1 MLTVRQL
8 ACWVGQ
14 PPLPDRLPATADS
27 DGTELPVAG
36 SDGARGDRDSDSAR
50 ERQCRRGPHQPE
62 VATVRMRTSL
72 AVSGSPP
79 PSESPGPAPL

>member
-1 MLTVRQL
+1 VLTVGQL

-27 DGTELPVAG
+27 DGTELAG

-50 ERQCRRGPHQPE
+50 ECQCRRGPHQPE

-79 PSESPGPAPL
+79 PLRVPAPL